1 MNADQIMHNPKYHN
15 FRLDDPFRMDYSLVP
30 HLISAWKIPIRV
42 TPETYQKF
50 KANPP
55 ARIKR
60 KAEKQRL
67 EKEEAKRMREAAE
80 MQAANNN
87 NLQTMSQ
94 QPQFPQPE
102 LTGQQQSCQQMP
114 PIDTVMIQQQQQ
126 QHSSA
131 SNQQNGTRENETKAI
146 SKEEEANIEK
156 NEQFSL
162 EKSMQLDERSRST
175 VTGPKIIFSGFAQ
188 STLKEL
194 TATVTEL
201 GGEVVPPEL
210 ISTATHLVMPYL
222 ERTIS
227 MMCALSYVH
236 HILRADWIRESRKEK
251 KWLGEFKSLV
261 VKVTPPLFLLRIVL
275 CRRIA
280 TDVELFPPIIHF
292 LLNWFALSDESS
304 FQFEDDVAEQKF
316 FQTSVANRLQK
327 PDRSKLFEV
336 KIVMIHYQSLKLYEI
351 CLESGTL
358 IDMNHNHFRANLSL

>member
-1 MNADQIMHNPKYHN
+1 MWISSYCSAVGEKYHKAKEWKTPAVSVQWLNDVLFGNMNADQIMHNPKYHN

-102 LTGQQQSCQQMP
+102 LTGQQQSYQQMP
-114 PIDTVMIQQQQQ
+114 PIDSVMMQQQQQ
-126 QHSSA
+126 QQQQPSA
-131 SNQQNGTRENETKAI
+131 PNQQNGTRENETKEIA
-146 SKEEEANIEK
+146 KEGEANIERK
-156 NEQFSL
+156 EESSIEN
-162 EKSMQLDERSRST
+162 SMQVDGRSRT
-175 VTGPKIIFSGFAQ
+175 TTAGPKIIFTGFVQ

-210 ISTATHLVMPYL
+210 ISTATHLVMPVL

-236 HILRADWIRESRKEK
+236 HILRADWVRESRKEK
-251 KWLGEFKSLV
+251 KWLGELKSLV
-261 VKVTPPLFLLRIVL
+261 VQCNLFFLGSP
-275 CRRIA
+275 
-280 TDVELFPPIIHF
+280 VE
-292 LLNWFALSDESS
+292 S
-304 FQFEDDVAEQKF
+304 
-316 FQTSVANRLQK
+316 
-327 PDRSKLFEV
+327 
-336 KIVMIHYQSLKLYEI
+336 
-351 CLESGTL
+351 
-358 IDMNHNHFRANLSL
+358 

>member
-1 MNADQIMHNPKYHN
+1 MWISSYCSAVGEKYHKAKEWKTPAVSVQWLNDVLFGNMNADQIMHNPKYHN

-102 LTGQQQSCQQMP
+102 LTGQQQSYQQMP
-114 PIDTVMIQQQQQ
+114 PIDSVMMQQQQQ
-126 QHSSA
+126 QQQQPSA
-131 SNQQNGTRENETKAI
+131 PNQQNGTRENDTKEIA
-146 SKEEEANIEK
+146 KEGEANIERK
-156 NEQFSL
+156 EESSIEN
-162 EKSMQLDERSRST
+162 SMQVDGRSRT
-175 VTGPKIIFSGFAQ
+175 TTAGPKIIFTGFVQ

-210 ISTATHLVMPYL
+210 ISTATHLVMPVL

-236 HILRADWIRESRKEK
+236 HILRADWVRESRKEK
-251 KWLGEFKSLV
+251 KWLGELKSLV
-261 VKVTPPLFLLRIVL
+261 VQCNLFFLGSP
-275 CRRIA
+275 
-280 TDVELFPPIIHF
+280 VE
-292 LLNWFALSDESS
+292 S
-304 FQFEDDVAEQKF
+304 
-316 FQTSVANRLQK
+316 
-327 PDRSKLFEV
+327 
-336 KIVMIHYQSLKLYEI
+336 
-351 CLESGTL
+351 
-358 IDMNHNHFRANLSL
+358 